1 MNSFKIKVYKTVLK
15 EVSEQ
20 YGGVE
25 KFITR
30 RTDDICSHEKLSAE
44 EVICFVCFLVSFLE
58 VK

>member
-30 RTDDICSHEKLSAE
+30 RTDDICSQEKLSAE
-44 EVICFVCFLVSFLE
+44 QVICFVCFLVSFLE